1 MVRHRKVLPN
11 GAPSVGARRPCRS
24 VPVSECWIYL
34 YLTTQG
40 NSDEGYS
47 ENQGAYLGINSKN
60 MVSCT
65 DETNERE
72 QGGRKEGRVELVKE
86 QGNYDSTTQERVAHK
101 AALLISG
108 GEPCNTVVLQA
119 RPQNQSCSFRNTI
132 TTFYYTFD
140 TSVLPAQCCLN
151 TN

>member
-1 MVRHRKVLPN
+1 MKFKIVLILTAARHVTAANSPAPCFGRTPMVRHRKVLPN

-86 QGNYDSTTQERVAHK
+86 QGNYDSTTQGRVAHE
-101 AALLISG
+101 AALLIW
-108 GEPCNTVVLQA
+108 
-119 RPQNQSCSFRNTI
+119 R
-132 TTFYYTFD
+132 
-140 TSVLPAQCCLN
+140 
-151 TN
+151 